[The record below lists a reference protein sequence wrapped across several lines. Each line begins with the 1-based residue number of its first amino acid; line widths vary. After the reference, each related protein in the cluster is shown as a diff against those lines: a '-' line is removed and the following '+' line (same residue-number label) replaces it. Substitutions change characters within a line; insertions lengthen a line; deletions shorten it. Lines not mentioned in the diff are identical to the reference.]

1 MRFFVFSFSLF
12 LGFMAKAQTSPCFR
26 EHLLRALALNEQ
38 RLSKYSLLSQGRS
51 VVVSKSLI
59 RMEKTML
66 TVSEAVMPFDLWNQ
80 PYQRA
85 HFNLICESYVS
96 MDLVP
101 AFGTLQQKS
110 NGQVIRWGSFGLKL
124 AFTKGDFADIKAK
137 SLVGI
142 RALSVD
148 PASHC
153 LTRHFLESIAR
164 IASLAATADQK
175 ALAQGLPPPR
185 NIFRSLIFGHLAML
199 NWAASIDRSAL
210 PLQKEGLPILC
221 QDIPPIA
228 IPESGPTGTQRYM
241 SSGLGD

>member
-1 MRFFVFSFSLF
+1 MRCFVFGFSLIF
-12 LGFMAKAQTSPCFR
+12 GFVAKAQTFPCFR

-51 VVVSKSLI
+51 EVVSKSLI

-66 TVSEAVMPFDLWNQ
+66 TVSDAVTPFDLWNQ

-85 HFNLICESYVS
+85 HFHLICESYVS

-101 AFGTLQQKS
+101 AFGALQQRS
-110 NGQVIRWGSFGLKL
+110 NGQAVPWSSFGLKM
-124 AFTKGDFADIKAK
+124 AFFKGDFADIKAK

-148 PASHC
+148 PGSHC
-153 LTRHFLESIAR
+153 LTRHLLESIAR
-164 IASLAATADQK
+164 IASLAATGDEK

-185 NIFRSLIFGHLAML
+185 NIFRSMIFGHLAML
-199 NWAASIDRSAL
+199 DWAASIDRSAL

-221 QDIPPIA
+221 GDVPPIA
-228 IPESGPTGTQRYM
+228 IP
-241 SSGLGD
+241 